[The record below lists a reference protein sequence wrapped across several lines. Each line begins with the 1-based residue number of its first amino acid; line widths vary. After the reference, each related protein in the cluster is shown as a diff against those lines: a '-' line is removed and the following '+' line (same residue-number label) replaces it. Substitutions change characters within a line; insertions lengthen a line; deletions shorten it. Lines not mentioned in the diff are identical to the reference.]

1 MLKLLIMSDIHYG
14 SKYSLFDFEII
25 ENELPNFIVLNGDIV
40 DVPNLKLFAEFIN
53 EYASYFPISKTCI
66 LLGDNEYLNDSL
78 SIAKYA
84 KNLEIMNKE
93 LSFFTIGNMFFCH
106 GNISNNIVL
115 ERLGIEVIKFSNK
128 FNKEFIPKL
137 ASSFIRWR
145 FNLNKDSFLFMGHLH
160 YLNKIGNDVFCGTFK
175 LNSLLYERNES
186 LGFVRI
192 ITNHNFIVKEINLVH
207 I

>member
-1 MLKLLIMSDIHYG
+1 MPRRLIFYNTL
-14 SKYSLFDFEII
+14 KYSEIFK
-25 ENELPNFIVLNGDIV
+25 LYPT
-40 DVPNLKLFAEFIN
+40 LKGEACR
-53 EYASYFPISKTCI
+53 S
-66 LLGDNEYLNDSL
+66 
-78 SIAKYA
+78 
-84 KNLEIMNKE
+84 
-93 LSFFTIGNMFFCH
+93 FCH